1 MTEEK
6 ERTANSRFAKARVS
20 CFYDSEVLNSSF
32 MHLMKFS
39 AENPRLRKAAKR
51 WQKILTS
58 VVGKSLV
65 VFELN
70 KEIEETVSILTRKN
84 LKRLSQDGSTLFE
97 IILWNF
103 ENYLRFSELVIRSK
117 CLNNLLLIKL

>member
-1 MTEEK
+1 
-6 ERTANSRFAKARVS
+6 
-20 CFYDSEVLNSSF
+20 

-103 ENYLRFSELVIRSK
+103 ENYLRFSELVIRK
-117 CLNNLLLIKL
+117 NN